1 MPALQEL
8 DCAVQEVATVT
19 PYVESD
25 VEDAK
30 VPGAHGVH
38 VRSPVVEAGAE

>member
-1 MPALQEL
+1 MQEL
-8 DCAVQEVATVT
+8 DCAVQEVDTD
-19 PYVESD
+19 VENVEGV

-38 VRSPVVEAGAE
+38 VRSPVAEAGAE